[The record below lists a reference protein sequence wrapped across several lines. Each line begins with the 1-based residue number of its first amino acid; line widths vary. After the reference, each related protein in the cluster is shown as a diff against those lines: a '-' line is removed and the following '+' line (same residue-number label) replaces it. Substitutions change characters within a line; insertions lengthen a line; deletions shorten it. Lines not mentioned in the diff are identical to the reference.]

1 MFKYYWDNLGN
12 IRSVFGLSQFW
23 VYRKGVAMK
32 LSPRQMEILKFIV
45 QFVEANDYPPSI
57 REIGEGAEISS
68 TSVVNYNLNK
78 LASENLILRT
88 REVSRGLSLNWE
100 RLEECGLAQE
110 LMVDEPVE
118 QVSAVEA
125 PRNRPALKP
134 TDYFFYNVP
143 LLGRIAAGIPI
154 NVNPAD
160 RENPEDWVEFRSS
173 RFRQPEELFAL
184 RVQGDSMIDASVM
197 DGDIVILRHQ
207 QTAENGEIVAAWVDD
222 MEETTLKRIYAL
234 GDVVELRPCNPIY
247 KSLYPRA
254 DQVTISGK
262 LVSVLREYE

>member
-1 MFKYYWDNLGN
+1 MK
-12 IRSVFGLSQFW
+12 S
-23 VYRKGVAMK
+23 AK
-32 LSPRQMEILKFIV
+32 LSDRQLEILRFTAQFIE
-45 QFVEANDYPPSI
+45 QHSIPPTI
-57 REIGEGAEISS
+57 REIGEGALISS
-68 TSVVNYNLNK
+68 TSVVTYNLNHLEDQK
-78 LASENLILRT
+78 LLQRK
-88 REVSRGLSLNWE
+88 RGVSRGISLNWNQ
-100 RLEECGLAQE
+100 LETRGLNQMLRSEDEVAASTGE
-110 LMVDEPVE
+110 MVQQGQVPVQQPE
-118 QVSAVEA
+118 
-125 PRNRPALKP
+125 
-134 TDYFFYNVP
+134 YHFYSVP

-154 NVNPAD
+154 NVTPAD

-197 DGDIVILRHQ
+197 DGDIVILRQQ

-234 GDVVELRPCNPIY
+234 GNVVELRPCNPLY
-247 KSLYPRA
+247 KSIYPRA